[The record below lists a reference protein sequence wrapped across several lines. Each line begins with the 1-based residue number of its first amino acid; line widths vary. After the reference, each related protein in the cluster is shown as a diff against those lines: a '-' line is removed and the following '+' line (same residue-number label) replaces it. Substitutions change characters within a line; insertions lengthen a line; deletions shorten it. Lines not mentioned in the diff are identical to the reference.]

1 MKRFTHLALLLCFIV
16 ALLALTVTQAGCS
29 ASPAKQ
35 YEAASRTYILA
46 ANTLATAIDRGLIRD
61 PQLLAAAKLASD
73 EADAALDLAGQ
84 ALRDNDPDSFR
95 RWIRLADAALARLE
109 VYLAGAP
116 PE

>member
-1 MKRFTHLALLLCFIV
+1 MKRFTPLALLLCFIV
-16 ALLALTVTQAGCS
+16 ALTVTQAGCS

-61 PQLLAAAKLASD
+61 PELLAAAKLASD

-84 ALRDNDPDSFR
+84 ALRDGDPDSVR
-95 RWIRLADAALARLE
+95 RWVRLADAALARLE
-109 VYLAGAP
+109 SYLGGAP